1 MLRRAGGL
9 WTAFMLALAG
19 PAAGQNKVEPGDLP
33 RAVEEVFF
41 TALAWIGDD
50 QPSSG
55 SGFLVSED
63 GHVLTAWHV
72 LDNIRK
78 AEGGGRDSTYI
89 KSRYTLRFNMRDRE
103 PCRTS
108 ANLVGASE
116 YRDVAVLQIN
126 TASWKRRDV
135 TGSCLA
141 QLKPVSF
148 NLAVPEED
156 AGEDAPLGVDGFM
169 PASGEAEM
177 LFGETIFPL
186 GHPSACLSGSGDAC
200 VPHPFDAWST
210 SLLRREN
217 AFGLIEVR
225 DQVPRGMSGGPAVME
240 DGTVIGMIV
249 ASGRDMGKE
258 RVELVPARALE
269 RPLWTFG
276 ITLMGASMKDY
287 FYDMR
292 DILARKGEIDE
303 ALKTLEQLNNSL
315 HKPEFVDYS
324 VESANVKVGNT
335 VVGSVEF
342 VVLDFRKQLQRMSS
356 PERFD
361 FEVVCNPD
369 RATGSL
375 LFAVTEDQKAQAVV
389 ERGRLFVPSTHI
401 SESNTDPLTGNIKV
415 LINRPIEDIQN
426 ACVAY
431 LRRLAELSGQDAA
444 GITAGSL
451 QSISIFP
458 TASFADKG
466 VDAHRLEGIEI
477 SFSGDSP

>member
-1 MLRRAGGL
+1 
-9 WTAFMLALAG
+9 
-19 PAAGQNKVEPGDLP
+19 
-33 RAVEEVFF
+33 
-41 TALAWIGDD
+41 
-50 QPSSG
+50 
-55 SGFLVSED
+55 
-63 GHVLTAWHV
+63 
-72 LDNIRK
+72 
-78 AEGGGRDSTYI
+78 
-89 KSRYTLRFNMRDRE
+89 
-103 PCRTS
+103 
-108 ANLVGASE
+108 
-116 YRDVAVLQIN
+116 
-126 TASWKRRDV
+126 
-135 TGSCLA
+135 
-141 QLKPVSF
+141 
-148 NLAVPEED
+148 
-156 AGEDAPLGVDGFM
+156 
-169 PASGEAEM
+169 
-177 LFGETIFPL
+177 
-186 GHPSACLSGSGDAC
+186 
-200 VPHPFDAWST
+200 
-210 SLLRREN
+210 
-217 AFGLIEVR
+217 
-225 DQVPRGMSGGPAVME
+225 
-240 DGTVIGMIV
+240 V

-315 HKPEFVDYS
+315 HKPEFVAYS
-324 VESANVKVGNT
+324 IESANVKVGNT